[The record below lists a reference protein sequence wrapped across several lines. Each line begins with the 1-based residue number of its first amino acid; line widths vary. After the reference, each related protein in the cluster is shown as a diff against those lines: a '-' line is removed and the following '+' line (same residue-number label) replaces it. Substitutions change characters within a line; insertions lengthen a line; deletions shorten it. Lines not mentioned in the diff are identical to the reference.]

1 MVYSLCVGGP
11 VHAGGK
17 AEKMATIPGTAGDDV
32 LAGGAENDVI
42 TGLDGNDVLAGNDGN
57 DSLDGGPGNDV
68 LVGGRGSDTA
78 VGGAG
83 NDVIVWNNGD
93 GSDLMDGGAGTD
105 VQIVNGAAAQAD
117 EFRVDAGAQGA
128 AVFQRINLIP
138 FTLTMDNVE
147 VLDVRGLGGDDRF
160 TVASLS
166 GTDIEQVIF
175 RGGEGNDWFDASASR
190 TPVTVFGE
198 EGNDT
203 MRGGAGN
210 DFFVGGPGVDTII
223 YGRGGGVD
231 TVFIERQD
239 IVQLQG
245 LQSAKATL
253 GEGFLTLDFGGGD
266 ILSLQW
272 QPGTFTASDYYAANF
287 AFLVLG

>member
-1 MVYSLCVGGP
+1 
-11 VHAGGK
+11 
-17 AEKMATIPGTAGDDV
+17 MATIPGTAGDDV
-32 LAGGAENDVI
+32 LPGAAENDVI

-83 NDVIVWNNGD
+83 NDFIVWNNGD

-128 AVFQRINLIP
+128 AVFQRVNLIP

-166 GTDIEQVIF
+166 GTDIQQVIF
-175 RGGEGNDWFDASASR
+175 RGGEGNDWLDASASR
-190 TPVTVFGE
+190 TPVTAFGE

-203 MRGGAGN
+203 MRGGAGS
-210 DFFVGGPGVDTII
+210 DFFDGGPGVDTII
-223 YGRGGGVD
+223 YGRGGGAD
-231 TVFIERQD
+231 TVRVEWEDVI
-239 IVQLQG
+239 QLPG
-245 LQSAKATL
+245 LQSARATFE
-253 GEGFLTLDFGGGD
+253 EGSLTLDFGQGD
-266 ILSLQW
+266 IITLQW
-272 QPGTFTASDYYAANF
+272 QPGLFAASDYYASHF
-287 AFLVLG
+287 SLG

>member
-1 MVYSLCVGGP
+1 
-11 VHAGGK
+11 
-17 AEKMATIPGTAGDDV
+17 
-32 LAGGAENDVI
+32 
-42 TGLDGNDVLAGNDGN
+42 
-57 DSLDGGPGNDV
+57 
-68 LVGGRGSDTA
+68 
-78 VGGAG
+78 
-83 NDVIVWNNGD
+83 
-93 GSDLMDGGAGTD
+93 
-105 VQIVNGAAAQAD
+105 
-117 EFRVDAGAQGA
+117 
-128 AVFQRINLIP
+128 
-138 FTLTMDNVE
+138 
-147 VLDVRGLGGDDRF
+147 LDVRGLGGDDRF
-160 TVASLS
+160 TVGDL
-166 GTDIEQVIF
+166 GRTDIVAVAF
-175 RGGEGNDWFDASASR
+175 KGGEGNDWLDASTSKTAVS
-190 TPVTVFGE
+190 VFGE
-198 EGNDT
+198 AGNDT